1 MRAILPLFPLGT
13 VLFPGG
19 VLPLRVFEARYVD
32 MIRQAMRET
41 SEFGVVLLR
50 RGRDIDKDGVDIE
63 AVGCRAQIT
72 DWNMEQLGVLQ
83 IETVG
88 TERFR
93 ILSHIVQADGLR
105 IADVESI
112 PADEAAA
119 TPEGADLCVRL
130 LERIV
135 DQLKSGDDDGPESDP
150 GYQPIAEPHRF
161 DDATWVGNR
170 LAELLP
176 IAMPA
181 KQQLMASTDAL
192 ERLDTVRRYLLA
204 QGIS

>member
-1 MRAILPLFPLGT
+1 

-32 MIRQAMRET
+32 MVREAMREST
-41 SEFGVVLLR
+41 EFGVVLLR
-50 RGRDIDKDGVDIE
+50 RGRDIDRDGIDIE
-63 AVGCRAQIT
+63 QIGCRARIT
-72 DWNMEQLGVLQ
+72 DWNMAQLGVLQ
-83 IETVG
+83 IETIG
-88 TERFR
+88 TTRFT
-93 ILSHIVQADGLR
+93 IHSHIVQADGLR
-105 IADVESI
+105 VADVESI
-112 PADEAAA
+112 ADDEAVPMPDEAA
-119 TPEGADLCVRL
+119 LCVRL

-135 DQLKSGDDDGPESDP
+135 DQLRSGDGDGPEAGP

-176 IAMPA
+176 IALPA
-181 KQQLMASTDAL
+181 KQRLMATTDAH
-192 ERLDTVRRYLLA
+192 ERLVVVRRYLVE